1 MLFNKRIL
9 VVLDGGKHCIDA
21 INRARTMASK
31 TGCELEL
38 LWFGDPSDWQIV
50 EEKVCA
56 LENSCQVYRQA
67 STTQM
72 LDTVQQLWQEDHFT
86 LLVKGSDPQ
95 HNSQSLLTPTDWQLL
110 RETPCPILLVKRQHS
125 WTKGNILAAINPLSS
140 KEHQLNYD
148 RSVLMLAAFI
158 ARQEDAKLQAVV
170 ATASPMQLADPEFM
184 VPELI
189 EKRART
195 AADMMLTDM
204 NLTTLPLH
212 IGEGPAEYWIA
223 QVAGEQEA
231 ALIVISSRARSGIK
245 GALLGNTAEQILDR
259 LDTDVLVLR
268 PGLAEQMPMYQ

>member
-1 MLFNKRIL
+1 
-9 VVLDGGKHCIDA
+9 
-21 INRARTMASK
+21 MATK
-31 TGCELEL
+31 TGCELAF
-38 LWFGDPSDWQIV
+38 LWFGGSSDWQAV
-50 EEKVCA
+50 EDKIYA
-56 LENSCQVYRQA
+56 LENSCQIYRQA

-72 LDTVQQLWQEDHFT
+72 LKTVKQLWQEDHFA

-95 HNSQSLLTPTDWQLL
+95 HNSHSLLTPTDWKLL
-110 RETPCPILLVKRQHS
+110 RETPCPILLVKRQQS
-125 WTKGNILAAINPLSS
+125 WTSGNILAAINPLSS
-140 KEHQLNYD
+140 KEHQLNHD

-158 ARQEDAKLQAVV
+158 AREENAKLQAVV

-184 VPELI
+184 VPGLI

-204 NLTTLPLH
+204 NLETLQLH

-223 QVAGEQEA
+223 QVAGEQQA
-231 ALIVISSRARSGIK
+231 ALIVISSRARCGIK

-268 PGLAEQMPMYQ
+268 PGLAEQMPMYESS